1 MIYVEEKN
9 IATIEK
15 LFIDLA
21 ESTPLALCA
30 WLYPESEVEEI
41 GDIAVVYS
49 DSTVE
54 PYTEYGLDAACQ
66 RTELVEA
73 NEDHI
78 QDLFNDSDGTRAID
92 NIALYREGEY
102 EWYAVMLNH
111 EGICLIRD
119 DILMKDLLSGGLN
132 ASFDPPD
139 WW

>member
-1 MIYVEEKN
+1 MIYITEDDNTV
-9 IATIEK
+9 IQSIFTR
-15 LFIDLA
+15 LA
-21 ESTPLALCA
+21 ERSPMVLCA
-30 WLYPESEVEEI
+30 WLYPESEVDEI

-73 NEDHI
+73 SEDHI
-78 QDLFNDSDGTRAID
+78 HDLFNAPDATRAID

-102 EWYAVMLNH
+102 EWYAVTLGHDGM
-111 EGICLIRD
+111 CLIRD
-119 DILMKDLLSGGLN
+119 DILMKDLLSDGLA